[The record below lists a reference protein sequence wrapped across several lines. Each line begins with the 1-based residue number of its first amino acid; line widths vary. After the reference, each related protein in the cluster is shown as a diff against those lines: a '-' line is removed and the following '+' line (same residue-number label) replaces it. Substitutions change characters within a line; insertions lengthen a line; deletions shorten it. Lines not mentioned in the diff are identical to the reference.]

1 MLHLGLP
8 ETCGDHQGGTR
19 AQRRLDQEIL
29 GWKVSWKKKRGP
41 LRGRKKQSKF
51 KTKACIAFWILTPN
65 ELANLLSCGFSQV
78 ISAIASDDCY
88 TYLCHR
94 GRRHFWRNVGF
105 NICWGEGWKK
115 NEKWPPTLERHN
127 VSCLVPFPSLCF
139 LPPPPP
145 THTLIKRTRISS
157 YAILGN
163 RKSRR
168 CCNWFAI
175 LVSGM
180 NPICWVQQS
189 SVNFLLNVW
198 KQNGIM

>member
-115 NEKWPPTLERHN
+115 KTKNDPLHLKGTMFLAL
-127 VSCLVPFPSLCF
+127 SPSPHCASF
-139 LPPPPP
+139 PPPPP
-145 THTLIKRTRISS
+145 YTYINKANKDFKL
-157 YAILGN
+157 
-163 RKSRR
+163 
-168 CCNWFAI
+168 CN
-175 LVSGM
+175 S
-180 NPICWVQQS
+180 
-189 SVNFLLNVW
+189 W
-198 KQNGIM
+198 K